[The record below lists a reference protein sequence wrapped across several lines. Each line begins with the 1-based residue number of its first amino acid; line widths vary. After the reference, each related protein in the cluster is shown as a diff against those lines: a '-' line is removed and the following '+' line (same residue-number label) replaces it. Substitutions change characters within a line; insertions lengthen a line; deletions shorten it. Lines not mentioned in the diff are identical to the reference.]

1 MMAQEFISKG
11 MQLLQI
17 GAGYYGMQ
25 LMRCALVSLGVFV
38 LVWFL
43 RKTFCKNHVFLKGA
57 LWSLFLPVLFVG
69 KMKFF
74 YEHMVGVMLFTWLP
88 QTFLNHIWIY
98 GLYFLGVFVS
108 MALLFTRRRK
118 LQKMVANMEKRT
130 VRSSL
135 HPGSPKLFQGCAAVY
150 VTKAPVTPFSI
161 GLFRP
166 KIVVP
171 QVILEEYDE
180 EEIQMILLH
189 EQVHI
194 RRGHLWIYFLW
205 DLMRAFLWVNPL
217 LHFGTKFLREDMEE
231 VCDWVTIQRS
241 GRTSYAYGRLL
252 IKSMRFLQ
260 AEKEA
265 FNMYATFMGNEE
277 YQDVR
282 RRMTQIAR
290 YKPYKRIALMGMLF
304 AVFLGVAG
312 MVLGIENVSFDRCN
326 ENDSMLVYA
335 FDVESNQSRLLAQDD
350 NVDKEAFRTNGLHR
364 MTSYD
369 KSLHKMISYD
379 DSYVYVK
386 REAFE
391 DFLHKKNA
399 FGEIFIVFGGF
410 YKLPGFVGRG
420 YSCCYEAGSEEE
432 VVRISYD
439 RQADDNWMLTL
450 IKMM

>member
-1 MMAQEFISKG
+1 
-11 MQLLQI
+11 
-17 GAGYYGMQ
+17 
-25 LMRCALVSLGVFV
+25 
-38 LVWFL
+38 
-43 RKTFCKNHVFLKGA
+43 
-57 LWSLFLPVLFVG
+57 
-69 KMKFF
+69 
-74 YEHMVGVMLFTWLP
+74 
-88 QTFLNHIWIY
+88 
-98 GLYFLGVFVS
+98 
-108 MALLFTRRRK
+108 
-118 LQKMVANMEKRT
+118 
-130 VRSSL
+130 
-135 HPGSPKLFQGCAAVY
+135 
-150 VTKAPVTPFSI
+150 
-161 GLFRP
+161 
-166 KIVVP
+166 
-171 QVILEEYDE
+171 
-180 EEIQMILLH
+180 
-189 EQVHI
+189 
-194 RRGHLWIYFLW
+194 
-205 DLMRAFLWVNPL
+205 
-217 LHFGTKFLREDMEE
+217 
-231 VCDWVTIQRS
+231 
-241 GRTSYAYGRLL
+241 
-252 IKSMRFLQ
+252 
-260 AEKEA
+260 
-265 FNMYATFMGNEE
+265 MYAAFMGNEE
-277 YQDVR
+277 YQDIR

-290 YKPYKRIALMGMLF
+290 YKPYKRIALTSMLF

-350 NVDKEAFRTNGLHR
+350 NVDKEAFRTNGLHK